1 MGNEAPGVAPAGR
14 DGHVL
19 LLYSSETERAAALAS
34 WVQRGLDNHEKVI
47 CTGTDAQISAYSVL
61 QLLTEHGIDVPAATA
76 EGRLDVVALAE
87 FYPPGGQAGVV
98 DQALAEGFRGVR
110 TAAQER
116 DALTYLTHSCLA
128 ERERDLELLCQAR
141 PLSALCQYEQDPA
154 AGGRLAR
161 ILESH
166 RNIRQLQLTSLAVNG
181 SVALAGEVDISNDKV
196 LEQALRTAASRVSG
210 TLRLDMSQLGFLGA
224 AGCRALEA
232 GTRQFRDGGGHVL
245 LLAPAPPVDQI
256 LRIAG
261 TDQLRHME
269 IVRGER

>member
-87 FYPPGGQAGVV
+87 FYPPGGQAEVV

-116 DALTYLTHSCLA
+116 DVLTYLTHSCLA

-166 RNIRQLQLTSLAVNG
+166 RNIRQLQFTSLAVNG